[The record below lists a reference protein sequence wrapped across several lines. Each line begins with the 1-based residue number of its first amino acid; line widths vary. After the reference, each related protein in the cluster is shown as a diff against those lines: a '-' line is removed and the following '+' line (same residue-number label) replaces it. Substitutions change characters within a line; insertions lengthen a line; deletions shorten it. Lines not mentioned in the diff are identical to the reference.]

1 MKPFDASKFLK
12 SVTKAI
18 PGMSIGFNDP
28 STWIST
34 GNYTL
39 NYLISRKFR
48 DGGIPLSKV
57 SVLAGAAGSGKSL
70 IASGNVVKDAQKQN
84 IYVYIVDTENALDDK
99 WLTDL
104 GVDTSPEKMT
114 KLNIGLVE
122 DLSKCFFEFVKGYKS
137 EYATVPFDERPKV
150 LWVIDSLG
158 MLETSGATEKVKN
171 GDMRG
176 DMGIKAKQLKAMVTQ
191 MVSAIAQD
199 PIGVVATNHVYQ
211 SQDQFNPDDVISGGS
226 GFVFASSIIVTMRKL
241 KLKEDENGDKISSVQ
256 GIRSKC
262 CVAKTRYSK
271 PFEEVEIKIPYDT
284 GMNPYSGLMELF
296 KKSNVVTKNGNR
308 WLYIDPDTSEE
319 FLAFEKVYNRN
330 DGGILD
336 RIMNQYSRHPE
347 VMKSEVQITDSDD
360 VLQCELD
367 QEVESDE
374 FNDIE
379 E

>member
-12 SVTKAI
+12 SVTKSI
-18 PGMSIGFNDP
+18 PGMSVGFNDP
-28 STWIST
+28 TTWIST
-34 GNYTL
+34 GCYTL
-39 NYLISRKFR
+39 NYLISKKFK
-48 DGGIPLSKV
+48 DGGIPISKV

-70 IASGNVVKDAQKQN
+70 IASGNVVKDAQNQG

-104 GVDTSPEKMT
+104 GVDTSPDKMT
-114 KLNIGLVE
+114 KLNIALIE
-122 DLSKCFFEFVKGYKS
+122 DLSKCFFEFIKGYKA
-137 EYATVPFDERPKV
+137 EYASVPFDERPKV
-150 LWVIDSLG
+150 LWVVDSLG
-158 MLETSGATEKVKN
+158 MLETSGATEKVQN

-241 KLKEDENGDKISSVQ
+241 KLKEDENGDKISSVS

-262 CVAKTRYSK
+262 CVAKTRYAK

-284 GMNPYSGLMELF
+284 GMNPYSGLVELC
-296 KKSNVVTKNGNR
+296 KKYNVLTKIGNR
-308 WLYIDPDTSEE
+308 WQYIDPDTSEE
-319 FLAFEKVYNRN
+319 FVAFEKVYNRN
-330 DGGILD
+330 DNGILD
-336 RIMNQYSRHPE
+336 KIMDQFNRHPE
-347 VMKSEVQITDSDD
+347 VVKMEVQVSTDESNDDGFDVCNNDD
-360 VLQCELD
+360 VE
-367 QEVESDE
+367 
-374 FNDIE
+374 
-379 E
+379 